1 MSVKNLLATKR
12 AKAGLVVTS
21 MVAASP
27 SFAETTQEAI
37 TAAVAAGQ
45 SSVSLT
51 VAGVIGL
58 AALGFGV
65 GMIVSF
71 LRR

>member
-1 MSVKNLLATKR
+1 MKVSKKVLIASVAI
-12 AKAGLVVTS
+12 
-21 MVAASP
+21 VAASP
-27 SFAETTQEAI
+27 SFAESTTEAI
-37 TAAVAAGQ
+37 NAAVTSGQ
-45 SSVSLT
+45 ASVQVV

-65 GMIVSF
+65 GMIISY